1 MKNLLSIVW
10 IFDQKI
16 WGDKVNSNPYFA
28 TICMLL
34 VALTG
39 ALQGGTYVL
48 RNMLDMNL
56 NMNPVASIGF
66 CTFIFGLNMYE
77 SIIASED
84 SRTAFSRI
92 LLMLAMTA
100 GLATI
105 GYVASVVIIFLVI
118 AILAIGLIVKAMS
131 LVVFGGPDNATITD
145 SFGRKIKLKKDLSGS
160 YTGSDGNKYVD
171 NHDGTVTKE

>member
-10 IFDQKI
+10 TFDRKI

-34 VALTG
+34 AALTG
-39 ALQGGTYVL
+39 ALQGGTYIL
-48 RNMLDMNL
+48 RNILDMNL

-66 CTFIFGLNMYE
+66 CAFIFGLNMYE

-84 SRTAFSRI
+84 SGTAFQRI

-105 GYVASVVIIFLVI
+105 GYVASAVILFLVI
-118 AILAIGLIVKAMS
+118 AILAIGLIVKA
-131 LVVFGGPDNATITD
+131 LYLTVFGGPDNAVITD
-145 SFGRKIKLKKDLSGS
+145 SFGRKIKLKKDLSGD
-160 YTGSDGNKYVD
+160 YTGSDGKKYVD
-171 NHDGTVTKE
+171 NHDGTVTRE